1 LPPTAYS
8 FLDPNKEHAF
18 LAVYIVGIGVGD
30 AIVFVI
36 ARGVTVLR
44 QRFVVRRGLLE
55 KDDSHGVMGRG
66 GEGGTG
72 EAIDEWEEVEPPV
85 VDGKPGEGPRVN
97 DSAVAV

>member
-1 LPPTAYS
+1 
-8 FLDPNKEHAF
+8 
-18 LAVYIVGIGVGD
+18 VYIVGIGVGD

-55 KDDSHGVMGRG
+55 KDGSHGVMGHG

-85 VDGKPGEGPRVN
+85 VDGKPEGEGPRVN